1 MEKLHIK
8 GGNKL
13 YGTVKIG
20 CAKNAYLPI
29 LAGAILC
36 SGKVKLNNYPSYK
49 DIINMTYILE
59 NLGAKKK
66 LIDDCIELDMS
77 DLKNYEIPSNLAM
90 LTRSSIFSLGAI
102 LGRFKKARVA
112 YPGGC
117 DIGTRPID
125 LHLKGLRALNVKV
138 SDKRGYINCD
148 GSNMKG
154 GTIHLDFPSVGATE
168 NIMMAGVLTKGV
180 TKIINGA
187 KEPEVVDLQN
197 FLNKAG
203 AKIKGAG
210 TNVITIHGVDAL
222 KSVEYTPISDRI
234 ITGTYILACMICG
247 GEIILENANL
257 SHLEALTSKL
267 HDNTCKIWQ
276 KNDKVIVSSS
286 ENVHKAI
293 TKIETMPYPG
303 FPTDLQPQTVA
314 MLSICKGTSVVI
326 ENLFETRFKY
336 TNELIKMGADII
348 IKDRSAIIK
357 GVEKLYGADV
367 YATDLRGGA
376 GLILAALRADGD
388 TTIGNIYQIERGY
401 ENLEQNLANLG
412 VDIKRISV

>member
-36 SGKVKLNNYPSYK
+36 EGKVKLNNYPFYK
-49 DIINMTYILE
+49 DILNMTNILE
-59 NLGAKKK
+59 NLGAEKT
-66 LIDDCIELDMS
+66 LNDGCIELDMAN
-77 DLKNYEIPSNLAM
+77 LTNYEIPSNLSM

-102 LGRFKKARVA
+102 LGRFKKAKVA

-125 LHLKGLRALNVKV
+125 LHLKGLRALNVKLI
-138 SDKRGYINCD
+138 DKRGYITCD

-154 GTIHLDFPSVGATE
+154 GIVHLDFPSVGATE
-168 NIMMAGVLTKGV
+168 NIMMAGVLTKGE

-187 KEPEVVDLQN
+187 KEPEIEDLQN

-210 TNVITIHGVDAL
+210 TNIITIKGVEKL
-222 KSVEYTPISDRI
+222 NSVEYTPISDRI
-234 ITGTYILACMICG
+234 ITGTYIIACGICG
-247 GEIILENANL
+247 GEIILENANFN
-257 SHLEALTSKL
+257 HLEALTDKL
-267 HDNTCKIWQ
+267 DKNCYKIWS
-276 KNDKVIVSSS
+276 KNNSIIINSKGKH
-286 ENVHKAI
+286 NAI

-303 FPTDLQPQTVA
+303 FPTDLQPQIVA
-314 MLSICKGTSVVI
+314 MLSTCKGTSVVV
-326 ENLFETRFKY
+326 ENLFETRYKY

-348 IKDRSAIIK
+348 IKERNAIIK
-357 GVEKLYGADV
+357 GVENLYGAEV

-376 GLILAALRADGD
+376 GLVLAGLMADGY
-388 TTIGNIYQIERGY
+388 TTVGNVSQIERGY
-401 ENLEQNLANLG
+401 ENFEQTLADLG
-412 VDIKRISV
+412 ADIKRISV

>member
-1 MEKLHIK
+1 MDKLHIK

-13 YGTVKIG
+13 NGCVKIG
-20 CAKNAYLPI
+20 CAKNAFLPI
-29 LAGAILC
+29 LAGTILC
-36 SGKVKLNNYPSYK
+36 DGVVKLNKYPLYK
-49 DIINMTYILE
+49 DIINMTNILE

-66 LIDDCIELDMS
+66 EENGSIELDMTN
-77 DLKNYEIPSNLAM
+77 LTKYEIPSNLAM

-125 LHLKGLRALNVKV
+125 LHLKGLRALNVKIV
-138 SDKRGYINCD
+138 DKRGYINCD
-148 GSNMKG
+148 GSNMRG
-154 GTIHLDFPSVGATE
+154 NVIHLDFPSVGATE
-168 NIMMAGVLTKGV
+168 NIMMAGVLTKGT

-187 KEPEVVDLQN
+187 KEPEIVDLQN

-210 TNVITIHGVDAL
+210 TNLITITGVEKL
-222 KSVEYTPISDRI
+222 NSLEYTPISDRI
-234 ITGTYILACMICG
+234 ITGTFILACVICG
-247 GEIILENANL
+247 GEIALENANL
-257 SHLEALTSKL
+257 NHLEALISKL
-267 HDNTCKIWQ
+267 DDNVCKIWN
-276 KNDKVIVSSS
+276 KNDKVIVSC
-286 ENVHKAI
+286 NGTHKAI

-303 FPTDLQPQTVA
+303 FPTDLQPQIAA
-314 MLSICKGTSVVI
+314 MLATSKGTSVIV

-336 TNELIKMGADII
+336 TNELIKMGAEII

-357 GVEKLYGADV
+357 GVDKLYGAEV

-376 GLILAALRADGD
+376 GLVLAGLMADGY
-388 TTIGNIYQIERGY
+388 TTIGNVYQIERGY
-401 ENLEQNLANLG
+401 ENLEQNLSALGAN
-412 VDIKRISV
+412 IKKISI

>member
-20 CAKNAYLPI
+20 CAKNSYLPI
-29 LAGAILC
+29 LAGTILC
-36 SGKVKLNNYPSYK
+36 EGKVKLNGYPLYK
-49 DIINMTYILE
+49 DILNMTNILE

-66 LIDDCIELDMS
+66 KYEDCIELDMTG
-77 DLKNYEIPSNLAM
+77 LNNFEIPSNLSM

-125 LHLKGLRALNVKV
+125 LHLKGLRALNVKII
-138 SDKRGYINCD
+138 DKRGFITCD

-154 GTIHLDFPSVGATE
+154 GVVHLDFPSVGATE

-187 KEPEVVDLQN
+187 KEPEIIDLQN

-210 TNVITIHGVDAL
+210 TNEITIKGVDKL
-222 KSVEYTPISDRI
+222 SSVEYTPISDRI
-234 ITGTYILACMICG
+234 ITGTYIIACAICG
-247 GEIILENANL
+247 GEIVLENANL
-257 SHLEALTSKL
+257 HHLEALTDKL
-267 HDNTCKIWQ
+267 DENCCKIWN
-276 KNDKVIVSSS
+276 KNDKVIIECSGTQ
-286 ENVHKAI
+286 NAI

-303 FPTDLQPQTVA
+303 FPTDLQPQIVA
-314 MLSICKGTSVVI
+314 MLATCKGTSVVV
-326 ENLFETRFKY
+326 ENLFETRYKY

-348 IKDRSAIIK
+348 IKERNAIIK
-357 GVEKLYGADV
+357 GVEKLYGAEV

-376 GLILAALRADGD
+376 GLVLAGLMADGY
-388 TTIGNIYQIERGY
+388 TTIGNIFQIERGY
-401 ENLEQNLANLG
+401 ENLEQTLSSLGAN
-412 VDIKRISV
+412 IKRISV

>member
-20 CAKNAYLPI
+20 CAKNSYLPI

-36 SGKVKLNNYPSYK
+36 EGKVKLNDYPLYK
-49 DIINMTYILE
+49 DILNMTNILE
-59 NLGAKKK
+59 NLGAEKK
-66 LIDDCIELDMS
+66 ISGSCIELDMTS
-77 DLKNYEIPSNLAM
+77 LTNYEIPSNLSM

-125 LHLKGLRALNVKV
+125 LHLKGLRALNVRLI
-138 SDKRGYINCD
+138 DKRGFITCD

-154 GTIHLDFPSVGATE
+154 GVVHLDFPSVGATE
-168 NIMMAGVLTKGV
+168 NIMMAGVLTKGI

-187 KEPEVVDLQN
+187 KEPEIIDLQN

-210 TNVITIHGVDAL
+210 TNVITIKGVDKL
-222 KSVEYTPISDRI
+222 NNVEYTPISDRI
-234 ITGTYILACMICG
+234 ITGTYIIACAICG
-247 GEIILENANL
+247 GELVLENANL
-257 SHLEALTSKL
+257 HHLEALTDKL
-267 HDNTCKIWQ
+267 DADCCKIWN
-276 KNDKVIVSSS
+276 KNDKVII
-286 ENVHKAI
+286 ECKGTHNAI

-303 FPTDLQPQTVA
+303 FPTDLQPQIVA
-314 MLSICKGTSVVI
+314 MLATCKGTSVVV
-326 ENLFETRFKY
+326 ENLFETRYKY
-336 TNELIKMGADII
+336 TNELVKMGADII
-348 IKDRSAIIK
+348 IKERNAIIK
-357 GVEKLYGADV
+357 GVNKLYGAEV

-376 GLILAALRADGD
+376 GLVLAGLMADGY
-388 TTIGNIYQIERGY
+388 TTIGNIFQIERGY
-401 ENLEQNLANLG
+401 ENLEQNFASLG
-412 VDIKRISV
+412 ADIKRITV

>member
-36 SGKVKLNNYPSYK
+36 EGKVKLNNYPFYK
-49 DIINMTYILE
+49 DILNMTNILE
-59 NLGAKKK
+59 NLGAEKTFN
-66 LIDDCIELDMS
+66 DACIELDMTN
-77 DLKNYEIPSNLAM
+77 LTNYEIPSNLSM

-102 LGRFKKARVA
+102 LGRFKKAKVA

-125 LHLKGLRALNVKV
+125 LHLKGLRALNVKLI
-138 SDKRGYINCD
+138 DKRGYITCD

-154 GTIHLDFPSVGATE
+154 GIVHLDFPSVGATE
-168 NIMMAGVLTKGV
+168 NIMMAGVLTKGE

-187 KEPEVVDLQN
+187 KEPEIEDLQN

-210 TNVITIHGVDAL
+210 TNIITIKGVEKL
-222 KSVEYTPISDRI
+222 NSVEYTPISDRI
-234 ITGTYILACMICG
+234 ITGTYIIACGICG

-257 SHLEALTSKL
+257 NHLEALTDKL
-267 HDNTCKIWQ
+267 DKNCYKIWS
-276 KNDKVIVSSS
+276 KNNSIIINSKGKH
-286 ENVHKAI
+286 NAI

-303 FPTDLQPQTVA
+303 FPTDLQPQIVA
-314 MLSICKGTSVVI
+314 MLSTCKGTSVVV
-326 ENLFETRFKY
+326 ENLFETRYKY

-348 IKDRSAIIK
+348 IKERNAIIK
-357 GVEKLYGADV
+357 GVENLYGAEV

-376 GLILAALRADGD
+376 GLVLAGLMADGY
-388 TTIGNIYQIERGY
+388 TTVGNVSQIERGY
-401 ENLEQNLANLG
+401 ENFEQTLADLG
-412 VDIKRISV
+412 ADIKRISV

>member
-36 SGKVKLNNYPSYK
+36 EGKVKLYHYPLYK
-49 DIINMTYILE
+49 DILNMTNILE
-59 NLGAKKK
+59 NLGARKK
-66 LIDDCIELDMS
+66 IDGDCIELDMTN
-77 DLKNYEIPSNLAM
+77 LNNYEIPSYLSM

-102 LGRFKKARVA
+102 LGRFKKAKVA

-125 LHLKGLRALNVKV
+125 LHLKGLRALNVKLL
-138 SDKRGYINCD
+138 DKRGYITCD

-154 GTIHLDFPSVGATE
+154 GIVHLDFPSVGATE
-168 NIMMAGVLTKGV
+168 NIMMAGVLTKGE

-187 KEPEVVDLQN
+187 KEPEIEDLQN

-210 TNVITIHGVDAL
+210 TNVITIKGVEKL
-222 KSVEYTPISDRI
+222 NSVEYTPISDRI
-234 ITGTYILACMICG
+234 ITGTYIIACGICG
-247 GEIILENANL
+247 GEIMLENANL
-257 SHLEALTSKL
+257 NHLVALIDKL
-267 HDNTCKIWQ
+267 DKDCYKIWC
-276 KNDKVIVSSS
+276 KNDKVIISSKG
-286 ENVHKAI
+286 EHKAI

-303 FPTDLQPQTVA
+303 FPTDLQPQIVA
-314 MLSICKGTSVVI
+314 MLATCKGTSVVV
-326 ENLFETRFKY
+326 ENLFETRYKY

-348 IKDRSAIIK
+348 IKERNAIIK
-357 GVEKLYGADV
+357 GVDKLYGAEV

-376 GLILAALRADGD
+376 GLVLAGLMADGY
-388 TTIGNIYQIERGY
+388 TTVGNVAQIERGY
-401 ENLEQNLANLG
+401 ENFEQTLSSLGANITKIAG
-412 VDIKRISV
+412 